1 MSQLCLLNSNYQII
15 AYYYLKLYSPK
26 TRLNIFWTILI
37 PMEKASKFL
46 KKQKKQSSIFRL
58 LNNNQ
63 KLKQMK
69 VIKMSKNG
77 FLTNLLTEKMQN
89 AVLMEVQCPRT
100 SYVYVCVSGLYI
112 PPNHTFS
119 KIKKILFL
127 CVTDMYKEKA
137 LHEQHHSATMKNNYV
152 EEITSRRKRHNLIKR
167 AAYITLLLKYL
178 YIGFF
183 VLFLSKV

>member
-1 MSQLCLLNSNYQII
+1 
-15 AYYYLKLYSPK
+15 
-26 TRLNIFWTILI
+26 
-37 PMEKASKFL
+37 
-46 KKQKKQSSIFRL
+46 
-58 LNNNQ
+58 
-63 KLKQMK
+63 
-69 VIKMSKNG
+69 MSKNG

-100 SYVYVCVSGLYI
+100 SYVYVYVSGMYI

-167 AAYITLLLKYL
+167 ACLYNFTLKIFIYR
-178 YIGFF
+178 IFCF
-183 VLFLSKV
+183 VSF

>member
-1 MSQLCLLNSNYQII
+1 
-15 AYYYLKLYSPK
+15 
-26 TRLNIFWTILI
+26 
-37 PMEKASKFL
+37 
-46 KKQKKQSSIFRL
+46 
-58 LNNNQ
+58 
-63 KLKQMK
+63 
-69 VIKMSKNG
+69 MSKNG

-100 SYVYVCVSGLYI
+100 SYVYVYVSGIYI

-137 LHEQHHSATMKNNYV
+137 LQEQHHSATMKNNYV
-152 EEITSRRKRHNLIKR
+152 EEITSRRQRHNLIKR